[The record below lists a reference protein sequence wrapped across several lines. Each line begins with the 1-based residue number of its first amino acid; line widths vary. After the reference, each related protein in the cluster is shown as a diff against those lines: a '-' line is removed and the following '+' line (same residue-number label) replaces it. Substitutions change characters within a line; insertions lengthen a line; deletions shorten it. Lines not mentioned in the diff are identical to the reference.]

1 MQTSLLSEINLTVNG
16 LHCTLFRLLRLLIL
30 LIINSLYFKI
40 YVFPLTS
47 VVRVLFDFLDP
58 SESEELLLA
67 LDLIR
72 ADLLVGNLVDVDRGG
87 GEVDVPLLQ

>member
-1 MQTSLLSEINLTVNG
+1 MICYC
-16 LHCTLFRLLRLLIL
+16 CTKIRLKGA
-30 LIINSLYFKI
+30 KI

-47 VVRVLFDFLDP
+47 VVRVLVDFLDP
-58 SESEELLLA
+58 SESDELLLA